1 MWLGGGQEG
10 LSYLVPS
17 PGFESGKVC
26 SGEKRFLS
34 WKLPTILSLKN
45 LLGVQSRIGRETR
58 SRLYLGI
65 SILTGKPLRGTGQF
79 HRKALGILELHRV
92 SERGDAKLWIKH
104 FSEDVLSWARDR
116 LWGEDKIISDV
127 LNYRVVQ
134 VNCESTSVTS
144 CFEVQSMF
152 VFPRF
157 CHNSSLSS
165 LQNMCWFVK
174 PNQICW
180 RNVTTDFG
188 DYHHIKSLTVFF
200 TKRKYFQI
208 LTGKL
213 L

>member
-10 LSYLVPS
+10 LSYLVLS

-116 LWGEDKIISDV
+116 LWGEDEIISDV

-134 VNCESTSVTS
+134 VNCESTCVTS
-144 CFEVQSMF
+144 CFEVQSTF
-152 VFPRF
+152 FFPTFLSQLESVLPAEYVLVCETKPDMLKKCNYWFWR
-157 CHNSSLSS
+157 LSS
-165 LQNMCWFVK
+165 HKIINC
-174 PNQICW
+174 
-180 RNVTTDFG
+180 
-188 DYHHIKSLTVFF
+188 VFHEEKIF
-200 TKRKYFQI
+200 PDTYR
-208 LTGKL
+208 
-213 L
+213 